1 MGVRVATKTQRGG
14 IVRKTVVH
22 VFHDDDESIATGTRV
37 AQRILE
43 VAPENGV
50 ELEVFCFGPAQRR
63 IGRNAGDADAT
74 FNRQLDELMA
84 AGVVVGACVNS
95 ARADGTED
103 RLTARGFN
111 LRVARDEFLRFTLEG
126 ATVISF

>member
-1 MGVRVATKTQRGG
+1 MGCQSDAPKSRGG
-14 IVRKTVVH
+14 LVPKTVIH
-22 VFHDDDESIATGTRV
+22 VFHDDDDSVVTGTRV

-43 VAPENGV
+43 VARERDV

-63 IGRNAGDADAT
+63 IGRSADEVDVM
-74 FNRQLDELMA
+74 FDRQLDELMA

-95 ARADGTED
+95 ARADDSED
-103 RLTARGFN
+103 ALAARGFN
-111 LRVARDEFLRFTLEG
+111 LQVARDEFLRFTIEG